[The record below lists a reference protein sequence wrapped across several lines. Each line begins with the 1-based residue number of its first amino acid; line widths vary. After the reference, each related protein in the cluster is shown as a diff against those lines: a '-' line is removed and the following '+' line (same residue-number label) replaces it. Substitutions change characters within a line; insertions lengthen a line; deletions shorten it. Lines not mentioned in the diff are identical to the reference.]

1 MKVHQNASQL
11 QKQKNFISFKRP
23 DRLSKCIKA
32 KLEEKNGY
40 KNASYMTFGKVVEYK
55 LRKIFIL
62 LKGSSNGIYLKIG
75 KIDPEKYSFKFLSCL
90 SEFFK

>member
-1 MKVHQNASQL
+1 
-11 QKQKNFISFKRP
+11 
-23 DRLSKCIKA
+23 
-32 KLEEKNGY
+32 
-40 KNASYMTFGKVVEYK
+40 MTFGKVVEYK